1 MARRR
6 NTSVDDDAPKVKV
19 TKESFKDSLK
29 IFKYIKPYRI
39 AFIFG
44 MIMLFLSSVVFMIFP
59 YLAGQMID
67 IAQGKAS
74 HQFSL
79 ADIGW
84 GLLAMLILQGLV
96 AFFRVLAF
104 ATVSEKAIADVRN
117 DVYAKLIS
125 LPISFF
131 DNNRVG
137 DLVSRLTADVEKLYN
152 TFSITLAEFLRQ
164 IITLIVGVGF
174 LAFTAWKL
182 SLIMLATFPL
192 IVIGAIFFGR
202 FIRKLSKSRQKA
214 LADTNTIVNETVQS
228 IQDVKSYTNEWYEA
242 NRYSNSI
249 KKVVVIALK
258 YAKGR
263 AGFATFMVSVL
274 FGAIFFIIWQGAML
288 VASNE
293 MTAGE
298 LISFVF
304 YTGIIGGSIAG
315 LGNFYSDLVGTI
327 GATERIREILGMESE
342 VDVKPIENF
351 TPAKGHI
358 AYEDVRFSY
367 PTRPDIEVLKGI
379 SLEIKAGQKVALV
392 GSSGAGKST
401 IVQLLLRLYQI
412 EKGTITLDGKS
423 ISDYEISDYRNNFAM
438 VPQEVLLFGGSIREN
453 ILYGKPTATE
463 EEIIQ
468 AAKQSNSYEFINS
481 FPEGFDTMVGERGV
495 KLSGGQRQRIAIAR
509 AILRNPSILLLD
521 EATSSLDAESER
533 VVQDALD
540 NLMEN
545 RTSII
550 IAHRLATIKNVDK
563 IYVINDGMIVEQG
576 THDELVQ
583 KEDGIY
589 QQLARLQFN
598 A

>member
-1 MARRR
+1 MAKRRH
-6 NTSVDDDAPKVKV
+6 TSDDDAPKTKV
-19 TKESFKDSLK
+19 TKESFKDALK
-29 IFKYIKPYRI
+29 IFKYIKPYRV
-39 AFIFG
+39 AFILG
-44 MIMLFLSSVVFMIFP
+44 MLMLFLSSIVFMIFP
-59 YLAGQMID
+59 YLAGQMVD
-67 IAQGKAS
+67 VAQGSAK
-74 HQFSL
+74 HTYSL
-79 ADIGW
+79 SDIGW
-84 GLLAMLILQGLV
+84 GLLIILVLQGTV

-117 DVYAKLIS
+117 DVYTKLIS

-164 IITLIVGVGF
+164 IITLIVGIAF

-182 SLIMLATFPL
+182 SLIMLGTFPI

-202 FIRKLSKSRQKA
+202 FIRKLSKARQKA
-214 LADTNTIVNETVQS
+214 LGETNTVVNETVQS
-228 IQDVKSYTNEWYEA
+228 IQDVKSYTNEWFESR
-242 NRYSNSI
+242 RYNSSI
-249 KKVVVIALK
+249 QKVVKIALK

-263 AGFATFMVSVL
+263 AGFAAFIVSVL
-274 FGAIFFIIWQGAML
+274 FGAIFFIIWQGAMF
-288 VASNE
+288 VQSGD

-342 VDVKPIENF
+342 VDVNPIENF
-351 TPAKGHI
+351 IPSKGHI
-358 AYEDVRFSY
+358 VYKDVRFSY
-367 PTRPDIEVLKGI
+367 PTRTDIEVLKGI
-379 SLEIKAGQKVALV
+379 SLEIKAGQKIALV

-401 IVQLLLRLYQI
+401 IVQLLLRLYNLDS
-412 EKGTITLDGKS
+412 GTITLDGKS
-423 ISDYEISDYRNNFAM
+423 ISDFEISEYRSNFAM

-463 EEIIQ
+463 EEIIN
-468 AAKQSNSYEFINS
+468 AAKQSNSFDFINS

-550 IAHRLATIKNVDK
+550 IAHRLATIKNVDR
-563 IYVINDGMIVEQG
+563 IYVINEGMIVEQG
-576 THDELVQ
+576 NHDELVQ
-583 KEDGIY
+583 LDEGIY